1 MLLWGGGGVSS
12 TEVYPP
18 IFCVSSTIFCVPS
31 SAEKEKLESSFLS
44 KVLSGQV
51 CLCHKHK
58 FYRVVYLTLFVTG
71 GMYSREIMDMFPVLV
86 LNAVCRHFLSK
97 MSALV

>member
-1 MLLWGGGGVSS
+1 M
-12 TEVYPP
+12 
-18 IFCVSSTIFCVPS
+18 SSTILCVLS
-31 SAEKEKLESSFLS
+31 SAEKEKLESSFLR

-58 FYRVVYLTLFVTG
+58 SYKVVYLTLFVTG
-71 GMYSREIMDMFPVLV
+71 DMYSREIMDMFPVLV
-86 LNAVCRHFLSK
+86 LTAVCRHFLSK